1 MVPTPPMRCRVPES
15 KSWPEPDARE
25 AQVQLT
31 RWTRQDVAVGDDLVA
46 HEAPLQLQLQGSSLA
61 VVMRTPG
68 HDEELALGFLL
79 SEGVIRSVD
88 DVASVHHCT
97 LSSDEAQDNVVRVIL
112 RDGVPFDAER
122 LRRTLFTSSSCGL
135 CGKASIDAV
144 LQVAPPLP
152 LDGPALGADRLY
164 RWPARLRQ
172 EQPTFAATG
181 GLHAAGL
188 FDRLDRGPPLVRED
202 VGRHNAVD
210 KVLGAML
217 RHRRSGSES
226 TLLVSGRIGFELVQK
241 AAAARVPIL
250 AGLSAPTSLAIR
262 AAEALHLTVVGFLRG
277 QQMNVYSHPER
288 ISSETATDPSAGDR

>member
-1 MVPTPPMRCRVPES
+1 MRRPVPES
-15 KSWPEPDARE
+15 MSRPEPDALE
-25 AQVQLT
+25 AQVQLA
-31 RWTRQDVAVGDDLVA
+31 RWTRQDVAVGEDLVA
-46 HEAPLQLQLQGSSLA
+46 HEEPLELQLQGISLA

-79 SEGVIRSVD
+79 SEGVIHSVD
-88 DVASVHHCT
+88 DVVSVYHCT
-97 LSSDEAQDNVVRVIL
+97 EASGEARDNVVRVLL
-112 RDGVPFDAER
+112 RAGVSFDAER
-122 LRRTLFTSSSCGL
+122 HRRTLFTSSSCGL

-144 LQVAPPLP
+144 MQVAPPLP

-164 RWPARLRQ
+164 RWPERLRQ
-172 EQPTFAATG
+172 EQPTFTATG

-188 FDRLDRGPPLVRED
+188 FDRLDRVPPLVRED

-217 RHRRSGSES
+217 RHRRPGGES
-226 TLLVSGRIGFELVQK
+226 ILLVSGRIGFELVQK

-288 ISSETATDPSAGDR
+288 ITSERATASSADRR